1 MVFGILKDIK
11 EGENRV
17 ICTPV
22 EVASIRAAGHT
33 VLVQSGAGVG
43 SGFSD
48 EKYAAA
54 GAEIVAEA
62 AEMWQRCDF
71 LAKVK
76 EIEPSEFGL
85 PREGQ
90 MLYCCVHPAGHPEE
104 VDALLKSKCIAITA
118 EDSHR
123 YGSPNCEAAGK
134 QGALFGLESMLTI
147 NGGKGKFVG
156 GFAGAPGM
164 NVLILG
170 GGTVG
175 QGALSVLYAL
185 GANVTVMDI
194 NVGILRQL
202 GDKYQGHINTM
213 FCNQQT
219 IASVLP
225 QTDMVINCVK
235 WPKQRKDFLI
245 TKEMLKLMEPG
256 SVLVDISKDVTAA
269 VCEFTSKKPEPIRTV
284 TTFNEEQ
291 VKWAAEI
298 INGAQRPLVYFGGG
312 VRSAAS
318 CQPLRDLLKK
328 AEIPATHTLMAAG
341 VVPYGDPM
349 NIGMVGMHG
358 CYTSNRAV
366 ADCDVLIAVGT
377 RFSDRV
383 ALNPKTFA
391 KNATI
396 IQIDIDASEL
406 GKNVDVDLSI
416 VGDAAYV
423 LNAMLPLVEEKKHPD
438 WMKMIHEWQAQ
449 DYHPVSDAS
458 RLMPHQVIGEVC
470 NQCGPEAVYVTDV
483 GQHQMWAAQY
493 IRHAKSR
500 GFITSGG
507 LGTMGF
513 GYGAAIGAQMALG
526 RDQRVV
532 MFTGDGSFH
541 MNLNEACTAVSYEL
555 PIITVIFNNSVL
567 GMVRQWQTTFYGK
580 RYSQTDPHRKTNF
593 VKLAEGFG
601 LKGYHC
607 ENLAQFQEAFADAL
621 KQKGPTWIECMIDK
635 DEKVLPMIPGGGDIN
650 DIIMK

>member
-33 VLVQSGAGVG
+33 VLVQSGAGIG
-43 SGFSD
+43 AGFSD

-54 GAEIVAEA
+54 GGEIVAEA
-62 AEMWQRCDF
+62 GEMWRRCDF

-175 QGALSVLYAL
+175 QGALSVLHAL

-256 SVLVDISKDVTAA
+256 SVLVDISNDDPGAIESSHETHHDAPRYVVNGVVHYCVSNIPGA
-269 VCEFTSKKPEPIRTV
+269 VAHSTSV
-284 TTFNEEQ
+284 SL
-291 VKWAAEI
+291 AAETLPMLLNI
-298 INGAQRPLVYFGGG
+298 MNNGLAEACVRDGFIRRSLTCYKGYLTHEETSGIQGKPWIRPEDILGIAD
-312 VRSAAS
+312 RQLDPA
-318 CQPLRDLLKK
+318 P
-328 AEIPATHTLMAAG
+328 PATT
-341 VVPYGDPM
+341 
-349 NIGMVGMHG
+349 
-358 CYTSNRAV
+358 
-366 ADCDVLIAVGT
+366 T
-377 RFSDRV
+377 RS
-383 ALNPKTFA
+383 
-391 KNATI
+391 
-396 IQIDIDASEL
+396 
-406 GKNVDVDLSI
+406 
-416 VGDAAYV
+416 
-423 LNAMLPLVEEKKHPD
+423 
-438 WMKMIHEWQAQ
+438 
-449 DYHPVSDAS
+449 
-458 RLMPHQVIGEVC
+458 
-470 NQCGPEAVYVTDV
+470 
-483 GQHQMWAAQY
+483 
-493 IRHAKSR
+493 
-500 GFITSGG
+500 
-507 LGTMGF
+507 
-513 GYGAAIGAQMALG
+513 
-526 RDQRVV
+526 
-532 MFTGDGSFH
+532 
-541 MNLNEACTAVSYEL
+541 
-555 PIITVIFNNSVL
+555 
-567 GMVRQWQTTFYGK
+567 
-580 RYSQTDPHRKTNF
+580 TNF
-593 VKLAEGFG
+593 IKL
-601 LKGYHC
+601 
-607 ENLAQFQEAFADAL
+607 
-621 KQKGPTWIECMIDK
+621 
-635 DEKVLPMIPGGGDIN
+635 
-650 DIIMK
+650 